1 MTTSQLKQ
9 LHEARPFQPF
19 EIHVADG
26 DVISVPHPEFMWKSP
41 GGRVVWVALGDSEDD
56 AAAMVDLLL
65 VTKLVSPIPNGNG
78 RPQRSGNHG

>member
-26 DVISVPHPEFMWKSP
+26 DVFTVPHPEFLWIMP
-41 GGRVVWVALGDSEDD
+41 GGRIVWVALGGAEDD
-56 AAAMVDLLL
+56 AAAMIDLLL
-65 VTKLVSPIPNGNG
+65 VTKLISPVPTGNG
-78 RPQRSGNHG
+78 RPKRRGA

>member
-1 MTTSQLKQ
+1 MATSQLKQ

-26 DVISVPHPEFMWKSP
+26 DVISVPHPEFLWITP
-41 GGRVVWVALGDSEDD
+41 GGRIAWIALGDAEDD

-65 VTKLVSPIPNGNG
+65 VTQLVSPIPKGRGRPRRNG
-78 RPQRSGNHG
+78 R